1 MQEQGNILLGKV
13 LAYMALVQSG
23 RITSATQEHVQK
35 IVQSLVQVCQKRSFL
50 KQISTY
56 AISLIVSQVFRW
68 TFCLHFVLNIIKQ
81 GKKIMYLFISMH
93 MMIFQVLKLLRKFC
107 KCLNLWCMDNS
118 SLILL
123 QFFLCECYIYR
134 DKSFLGKYRNLQSSS
149 MVGDRGWADPGV
161 DRLLSWYPHVTTGLS
176 EVPPGNVSILFNIC
190 LSKCSCF
197 GGRRIKKTVKQ
208 QPNFYYTCIWCI
220 QYR

>member
-68 TFCLHFVLNIIKQ
+68 TLCLHFVLNIIQ
-81 GKKIMYLFISMH
+81 
-93 MMIFQVLKLLRKFC
+93 
-107 KCLNLWCMDNS
+107 
-118 SLILL
+118 
-123 QFFLCECYIYR
+123 
-134 DKSFLGKYRNLQSSS
+134 
-149 MVGDRGWADPGV
+149 
-161 DRLLSWYPHVTTGLS
+161 TG
-176 EVPPGNVSILFNIC
+176 
-190 LSKCSCF
+190 
-197 GGRRIKKTVKQ
+197 
-208 QPNFYYTCIWCI
+208 
-220 QYR
+220 

>member
-1 MQEQGNILLGKV
+1 MPEEVIPETDLYLCHIPHCLPGIPLDIL
-13 LAYMALVQSG
+13 
-23 RITSATQEHVQK
+23 
-35 IVQSLVQVCQKRSFL
+35 F
-50 KQISTY
+50 
-56 AISLIVSQVFRW
+56 
-68 TFCLHFVLNIIKQ
+68 TFCFKYYSNRV
-81 GKKIMYLFISMH
+81 KKIMYLFISMH

-118 SLILL
+118 SLIFL

-176 EVPPGNVSILFNIC
+176 EVPSGNVSFNFC

-208 QPNFYYTCIWCI
+208 KPNFYYTCIWCI